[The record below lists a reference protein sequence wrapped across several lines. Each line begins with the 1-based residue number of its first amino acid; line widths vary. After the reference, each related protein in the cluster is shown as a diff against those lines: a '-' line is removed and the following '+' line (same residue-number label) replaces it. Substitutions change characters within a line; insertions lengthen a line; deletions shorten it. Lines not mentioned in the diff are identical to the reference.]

1 MDAFYTDF
9 NIITTASF
17 LTFSCKSQPAFSIY
31 TSPHHRSLVT
41 QHHMIPWYN
50 SAGHLIRI
58 RNRKAVPGWISYSR
72 MSAFYT
78 KFSIT
83 PELIIQRNNSRI
95 SSIFLQ
101 IPSLPFSLLVFL
113 LYTLVGY
120 TIGVLYTYCCIF
132 TRACGSSS
140 RFCGLMSRWQIP
152 RA

>member
-95 SSIFLQ
+95 SCIFLQ
-101 IPSLPFSLLVFL
+101 IPSLPFSLLVFFL
-113 LYTLVGY
+113 SQVSCTVQQCQRA
-120 TIGVLYTYCCIF
+120 GV
-132 TRACGSSS
+132 RAGS
-140 RFCGLMSRWQIP
+140 CTP
-152 RA
+152 RLCRATMILALQF